1 VVLATKTE
9 KISTANDV
17 YVRNVKPERKSEPS
31 AQPDVPAARATPII
45 DSEDAPDTPVL
56 ADAPEIAENRLGSV
70 LSLPTSLPQPALP
83 ISAGLTQG
91 VLVHRVQPLY
101 PPQARTLRL
110 GGTVVLHAVVEEDGT
125 VHDLSLV
132 SGHPVLAHAAISAV
146 RQWRYRP
153 FRLNGKPV
161 AMRTEIR
168 VDFKLPSD

>member
-1 VVLATKTE
+1 
-9 KISTANDV
+9 
-17 YVRNVKPERKSEPS
+17 
-31 AQPDVPAARATPII
+31 
-45 DSEDAPDTPVL
+45 
-56 ADAPEIAENRLGSV
+56 
-70 LSLPTSLPQPALP
+70 
-83 ISAGLTQG
+83 
-91 VLVHRVQPLY
+91 VQPLY